1 MAQPIDHE
9 PKDLEE
15 LLDQLEWSAD
25 THPSRISVEE
35 IITAVGTRSF
45 GPLLLLVG
53 VLIASP
59 LSGIPTFPTL
69 TALIVFLVSLQLLM
83 GRKHFWLPAW
93 LLHRS
98 VPGERMATAVRW
110 LRPSARF
117 IDRFIRPRLTILV
130 KGPVTPRITALLC
143 LIIAAVMPL
152 LEFIPFSSSLAGV
165 VLAAFGLALVSRD
178 GLLALIA
185 YAAAGGTL
193 WIGFQGFIL

>member
-1 MAQPIDHE
+1 MPIDHE
-9 PKDLEE
+9 PHDLEE
-15 LLDQLEWSAD
+15 LLDQLSWSAD
-25 THPSRISVEE
+25 TDHPRISVEE

-59 LSGIPTFPTL
+59 LSGIPTFPTIN
-69 TALIVFLVSLQLLM
+69 ALVVLLVSSQLLM

-98 VPGERMATAVRW
+98 VPRDKMATAIRW
-110 LRPSARF
+110 LRPPARF
-117 IDRFIRPRLTILV
+117 IDRFIRPRLIILV
-130 KGPVTPRITALLC
+130 KGPVTTRITATLC
-143 LIIAAVMPL
+143 LIIASVMPL

-165 VLAAFGLALVSRD
+165 VLAAFGLALISRD

-185 YAAAGGTL
+185 FTTAGGTL
-193 WIGFQGFIL
+193 WIGVQGFVV